1 MSRNTWQSCDG
12 DQRNFARIL
21 KVSCFWVLSSSGNI
35 NSDLRITGIVF
46 IFQFQPK
53 PAISHSRPCQES
65 RQWRFS
71 SPQSQIQINILGRH
85 RNQSAIT
92 VKDDVLSQKW
102 IWFEICRIDQ
112 IRSDLPWLK
121 KNNIYQAC
129 FFNLLMEIIMMVTM
143 TNYARQ
149 PRTDPVKQRRLSLTT
164 R

>member
-1 MSRNTWQSCDG
+1 MTNWQSCEG

-102 IWFEICRIDQ
+102 IWLEICRIDQ
-112 IRSDLPWLK
+112 IRSGMSGM
-121 KNNIYQAC
+121 
-129 FFNLLMEIIMMVTM
+129 FFNLLMEIMMMVTM